1 MRNYC
6 PTCCAVVTHDNEKC
20 PVCGTVLNWS
30 RTGGKMITRQFSP
43 EDCVSLSKSHP
54 SRKPHS
60 TMRLVLMIILAVL
73 GILGIILTSALIAA
87 TLIFLRLLL
96 MP

>member
-20 PVCGTVLNWS
+20 PVCGTVLNWY
-30 RTGGKMITRQFSP
+30 RTGGKMVTRQFSP

-54 SRKPHS
+54 SRKLHS
-60 TMRLVLMIILAVL
+60 TMRLGLKIILAVL

>member
-20 PVCGTVLNWS
+20 PVCGAVLNWS
-30 RTGGKMITRQFSP
+30 RTGGKMVARQFSP
-43 EDCVSLSKSHP
+43 EDRISRSNSHP
-54 SRKPHS
+54 SRKQQS
-60 TMRLVLMIILAVL
+60 TMRLVVKIILTVL
-73 GILGIILTSALIAA
+73 GILGIILASALIAA

-96 MP
+96 MS